1 MSKVEKEAK
10 RAGRSFDKNVLQ
22 AGRDFTEDFFTGKVF
37 REKIPQ
43 EIGNT
48 VGTLT
53 GTRQLKL
60 QMRAQAKQQ
69 RKLIAEQEVADE
81 EAEVRRRA
89 MLRATLSER
98 PNLFS
103 ILGSQQGT
111 L

>member
-1 MSKVEKEAK
+1 MSKVKKELK
-10 RAGRSFDKNVLQ
+10 RAGRSFDKNVLR
-22 AGRDFTEDFFTGKVF
+22 AGRDFAEDFFTGKVF
-37 REKIPQ
+37 REDIPR
-43 EIGNT
+43 EIGNA

-53 GTRQLKL
+53 GTRQLKK
-60 QMRAQAKQQ
+60 QMQAEAKQQ
-69 RKLIAEQEVADE
+69 RKLIGEQEVADE